1 MSGSRRIFFGLQ
13 RMEREAPLGKDGR
26 GEETCNE
33 NWARVKNLIADAMV
47 GEVRMNRRAVGDR
60 LVAVSE
66 EEPCRA

>member
-1 MSGSRRIFFGLQ
+1 MEFEFKRPDHCERDSGIDDRFY
-13 RMEREAPLGKDGR
+13 GR

-33 NWARVKNLIADAMV
+33 NWVRVKNLIADAMV
-47 GEVRMNRRAVGDR
+47 DEVRTNRRAVGDR